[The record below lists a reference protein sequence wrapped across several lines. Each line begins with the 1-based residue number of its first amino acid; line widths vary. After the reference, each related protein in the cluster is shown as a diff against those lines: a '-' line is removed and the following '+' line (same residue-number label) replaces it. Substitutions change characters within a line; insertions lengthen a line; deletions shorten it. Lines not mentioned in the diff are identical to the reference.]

1 MKLGNLDTS
10 LNDFEKWKKT
20 LHNAVDTGKKL
31 GMEDHT
37 ITGIATTVGD
47 FLANN
52 VDPENKEQRLL
63 KDLWDQGTS
72 EEKRVMANLIVKLVD

>member
-1 MKLGNLDTS
+1 MELNIDAM
-10 LNDFEKWKKT
+10 NDFEKWKKT
-20 LHNAVDTGKKL
+20 LHSAVNTGKNL

-37 ITGIATTVGD
+37 ITSIATTVGD
-47 FLANN
+47 FLSNN
-52 VDPENKEQRLL
+52 VDPESREQRLL